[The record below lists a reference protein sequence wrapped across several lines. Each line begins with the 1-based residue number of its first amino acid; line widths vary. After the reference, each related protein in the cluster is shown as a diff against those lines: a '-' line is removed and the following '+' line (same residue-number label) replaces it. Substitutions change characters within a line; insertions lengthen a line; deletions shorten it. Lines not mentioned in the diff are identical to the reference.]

1 MLARREAAVA
11 HELRGPRKPR
21 QFADF
26 RYDRDGR
33 HAGDAAQ
40 GLERVDDG
48 PHRSRR
54 GGHGL
59 LDRTLETSD
68 ARDRMLAAG

>member
-1 MLARREAAVA
+1 V
-11 HELRGPRKPR
+11 
-21 QFADF
+21 
-26 RYDRDGR
+26 
-33 HAGDAAQ
+33 
-40 GLERVDDG
+40 ERVDDD